1 MSTPTRYD
9 ELVTRN
15 RFRRTRDLIGA
26 AILAALVTLA
36 ASALGGTGPAQAEAA
51 TACAPATPTC

>member
-9 ELVTRN
+9 QLVTRN

-26 AILAALVTLA
+26 AVLAALVALA
-36 ASALGGTGPAQAEAA
+36 AGALRDAGPA
-51 TACAPATPTC
+51 

>member
-1 MSTPTRYD
+1 MSTATRYD

-36 ASALGGTGPAQAEAA
+36 AGALGTAEPAQAEAA
-51 TACAPATPTC
+51 TACTPSAPTC

>member
-9 ELVTRN
+9 QLVTRN

-26 AILAALVTLA
+26 AILAALVALA
-36 ASALGGTGPAQAEAA
+36 AGALRDAGPAQAEAA
-51 TACAPATPTC
+51 TSCAPTAPTC

>member
-9 ELVTRN
+9 QLVTRN

-26 AILAALVTLA
+26 AVSVAVARSAPTPVPLDDRADQVMLDRYAA
-36 ASALGGTGPAQAEAA
+36 P
-51 TACAPATPTC
+51 